1 MPAVCPATVS
11 NNGDVE
17 ELFILAWS
25 TTSCSAFLPL
35 PAAFTAAAFVGSSSM
50 YVKSDSGRGPVW
62 LRELRILCKLCKL
75 WTERRSSKSSRVD
88 LNALITRSCKN
99 REEDVLSG
107 SEEASQRHTSTSY
120 IYLYLFFL
128 SQFSMCVSIY
138 NSLCFSCH
146 RLCSLSI
153 YVYIRVHIH
162 TWRQYTPIYSIYNFS
177 LSFFL
182 GGVCVW

>member
-1 MPAVCPATVS
+1 MS
-11 NNGDVE
+11 NNGDVV
-17 ELFILAWS
+17 ELFIILAWS
-25 TTSCSAFLPL
+25 TGNSSAFLPVCMLAL
-35 PAAFTAAAFVGSSSM
+35 PAAFTAAFVGSSSM

-120 IYLYLFFL
+120 IYLYFYLN
-128 SQFSMCVSIY
+128 SRKCVCLIY
-138 NSLCFSCH
+138 NSFYVFLMTR
-146 RLCSLSI
+146 RLCSLYVCI
-153 YVYIRVHIH
+153 YIHVHIH
-162 TWRQYTPIYSIYNFS
+162 T
-177 LSFFL
+177 
-182 GGVCVW
+182 